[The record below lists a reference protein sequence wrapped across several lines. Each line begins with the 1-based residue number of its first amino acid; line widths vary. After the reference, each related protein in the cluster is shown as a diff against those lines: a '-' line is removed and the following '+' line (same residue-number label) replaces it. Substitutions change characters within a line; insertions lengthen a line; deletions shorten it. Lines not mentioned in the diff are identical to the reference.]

1 MKKIIILILPLFI
14 FTSCWKE
21 VVKENTIPF
30 TTTKVLSWS
39 IEIGKNYTA
48 EIKSYESTLLSM
60 ETNGRVIFVWAKKW
74 DSVKKWQL
82 LAKIDTE
89 EITNEY
95 ETINNINWS
104 LDLLIQHT
112 SWVYDSQIES
122 LVSKKRQL
130 EIILSWVGTE
140 KEDTKSIHRSS
151 IENLNAQIDIG
162 IKRVSLAEINLK
174 MTLDWMNTEEKNI
187 YNNIKNTLTA
197 SIILDT
203 TIIDFVDK
211 ILWYTSFSK
220 EKNNDIETYFW
231 AKDILKKEKVKE
243 DFITLYNLYQEYK
256 YIYDN
261 KIVPEKYSNNDLTGV
276 IEKGIAFNEALRI
289 FLWDF
294 YTVTDNSID
303 TISLTQKQI
312 ENYKN
317 EIVNFWINIEKLL
330 LSVDWSNTSWLKW
343 IIQWLEKFYEER
355 DKTKAILEKTL
366 DIEKSS
372 LEATKKT
379 LSQTQSFQY
388 SENSKITNSQDLTK
402 EQIIEIEKNIVSL
415 GQEKNA
421 KIQELLLEKENIN
434 WNERKLNNTQNNSQL
449 YAPFDWVILN
459 SHIDIWTMI
468 FPWTPVL
475 EIANI
480 KNIYLET
487 NIPKEILEDKKI
499 GDVISFRSSGK
510 ETKTGTIEQIYNYLD
525 EKNKYMTVEILPF
538 DKENLM
544 LRENVKVFFSNDSS
558 TGSIIP
564 NNSIVQKFS
573 IPWIYTQSWNTLVF
587 KNIQI
592 KEQNDYES
600 LVVWVE
606 EWEEVVTEWKENV
619 YDGYII
625 DIYIK

>member
-1 MKKIIILILPLFI
+1 MKKILIFILPLFI

-21 VVKENTIPF
+21 EVKENTIPF

-95 ETINNINWS
+95 KTINNINWN

-140 KEDTKSIHRSS
+140 KEDTESIHRSS
-151 IENLNAQIDIG
+151 IENLNVQIDIG
-162 IKRVSLAEINLK
+162 IKRVSLAETNLK

-203 TIIDFVDK
+203 TIIDFIDK
-211 ILWYTSFSK
+211 ILWYTPFSK

-256 YIYDN
+256 YIYDTQ
-261 KIVPEKYSNNDLTGV
+261 IVPEKYSNVDLTGA

-303 TISLTQKQI
+303 TISLTQEQI

-317 EIVNFWINIEKLL
+317 DIVNFWISIEKLL

-379 LSQTQSFQY
+379 LTQTQSLQY
-388 SENSKITNSQDLTK
+388 SENSKITNSQELTR
-402 EQIIEIEKNIVSL
+402 EQIIEIEKNIISL
-415 GQEKNA
+415 EQEKNA
-421 KIQELLLEKENIN
+421 KIQELLIEKENIN
-434 WNERKLNNTQNNSQL
+434 GNERKLNNTKNNSQL
-449 YAPFDWVILN
+449 YAPFDWVILD

-510 ETKTGTIEQIYNYLD
+510 ETKTGTIEQIYTYLD

-544 LRENVKVFFSNDSS
+544 LRENVKVFFSKNSS

-573 IPWIYTQSWNTLVF
+573 IPWVYTQSWNTIVF

-592 KEQNDYES
+592 EEQNDYES
-600 LVVWVE
+600 LVVWIE
-606 EWEEVVTEWKENV
+606 EWEEVVIEWKENV
-619 YDGYII
+619 YDGYIV
-625 DIYIK
+625 DTYIK